1 MSAAAKQDDL
11 QDFGNQILAI
21 KYKKVGFQNEIEAK
35 D

>member
-11 QDFGNQILAI
+11 QDCGNQILAI
-21 KYKKVGFQNEIEAK
+21 KYKKVGFQNEIDAK